1 MTMTDPI
8 ADMITRI
15 RNGVT
20 AQKEIVIIP
29 SSGIKREI
37 LRVLKEEGFIQD
49 FGEQQEDKAHVLL
62 NVQLKYG
69 SRNQKVINGIERV
82 SRPGRRIYKKSTE
95 ISRFRN
101 GLGFSIISTNRGVMT
116 DRDSIKK
123 GLGGEVLINIW

>member
-1 MTMTDPI
+1 MTMTDPV

-20 AQKEIVIIP
+20 AQKENVNIP

-49 FGEQQEDKAHVLL
+49 FGEHSEDKSHVVL
-62 NVQLKYG
+62 NVKLKYG
-69 SRNQKVINGIERV
+69 SRNQKVINGIQRV
-82 SRPGRRIYKKSTE
+82 SKPGRRIYKKGSE
-95 ISRFRN
+95 IRRFRN
-101 GLGFSIISTNRGVMT
+101 GLGFSIISTDRGVMT
-116 DRDSIKK
+116 DRDSMKK